1 LISGKDLSKS
11 KSDWRGKRASLFAQ
25 RQECPTDGLIFTR
38 FGGRSRS
45 ERSLYERHGFIRQ
58 GECVFKKLIPTILS
72 FCAATT
78 SLPAQQSLI
87 YAVISGRV
95 TDATGTAVSGATVT
109 VMESQT
115 LTSQSITSD
124 RNGRFRFAHLPNGQY
139 AITVHQVNY
148 RDTIKTLSVH
158 AGDTVDEPVS
168 MWAPDTIKEFREIA
182 GSRTATQLSTSG
194 LLHGDIYGLS
204 GNSLAN
210 WNAVQAPVSL
220 PLTEYG
226 AALGG
231 HANRSAYFLSL
242 DRERLGLP
250 ADASLLKA
258 LGGRVESPA
267 EGASFRNSGTS
278 SEFLARLDHHF
289 SERDTTDIRLSRAT
303 VTGWGP
309 RAGTPGL
316 KATQQ
321 NATIGNSIAI
331 SPSTVNE
338 TKGQFI
344 TVAVQVPAGE
354 PAWGIASGLPTARRF
369 KVYEAAD
376 NISRQM
382 GRQALHAGGDFLFN
396 QMSVSFMEGSLGS
409 ASFSQSSRTA
419 GVYAQNQWRI
429 GEGLEF
435 TAGIRYDLE
444 FLRNVRTDTNN
455 LAPQSG
461 FAWSPG
467 GSRTTV
473 IRGGYGL
480 MYEQLPLP
488 VIAGAPEGSVNALN
502 LVRAGTFRFGPNSL
516 PASALGSFTT
526 VNPGMQ
532 NAYAEMGTLG
542 FEHQV
547 GIRTTLSATYQH
559 VRGVELAQPAS
570 NEVALCAASAGC
582 ATGNEFLGGR
592 QYSSGSRTSYDG
604 LTVAVA
610 GHPVQWGDYK
620 VAYTYAGG
628 AASTYDTFVG
638 DQMRRVAF
646 STTLHTPFNTGSRL
660 WQHVTHGIAMSGYGD
675 FTRRDELPGLDF
687 IHLNAQLTRSFQVG
701 NRTRLEV
708 IARTSDMLEHRN
720 YSTARAISELGEY
733 GGSLLS
739 SYARFAA
746 IGTPNG
752 TQVGLRLT
760 F

>member
-1 LISGKDLSKS
+1 
-11 KSDWRGKRASLFAQ
+11 
-25 RQECPTDGLIFTR
+25 
-38 FGGRSRS
+38 
-45 ERSLYERHGFIRQ
+45 
-58 GECVFKKLIPTILS
+58 VFKRLIPTILS

-87 YAVISGRV
+87 YAAISGKV
-95 TDATGTAVSGATVT
+95 TDTTGAAISGATIT
-109 VMESQT
+109 TLESQT
-115 LTSQSITSD
+115 LTSQSVISD
-124 RNGRFRFAHLPNGQY
+124 GNGSFRFAHLPSGQY
-139 AITVHQVNY
+139 EITVHHLN
-148 RDTIKTLSVH
+148 DKDMTKTVTVH
-158 AGDTVDEPVS
+158 AGDTVDVS
-168 MWAPDTIKEFREIA
+168 ISMGAPDTTQEFREIA
-182 GSRTATQLSTSG
+182 GNRPATQLSTLG
-194 LLHGDIYGLS
+194 FLHGDIYGLS
-204 GNSLAN
+204 GNSHAN
-210 WNAVQAPVSL
+210 WSAVQAPVSL

-226 AALGG
+226 AALGV
-231 HANRSAYFLSL
+231 HANRNAYFLSL
-242 DRERLGLP
+242 DRQGLGLP
-250 ADASLLKA
+250 ADASLVKA

-267 EGASFRNSGTS
+267 EGAPFRNSATS
-278 SEFLARLDHHF
+278 SQFLARLDHRF
-289 SERDTTDIRLSRAT
+289 SERDTTDIRLSRST
-303 VTGWGP
+303 VSGWGP

-321 NATIGNSIAI
+321 NATISNTIAL
-331 SPSTVNE
+331 SPGTANE

-344 TVAVQVPAGE
+344 AGTVQVPAGE
-354 PAWGIASGLPTARRF
+354 PAWSIASGLPTARRF

-376 NISRQM
+376 NISHQM
-382 GRQALHAGGDFLFN
+382 GRQALHAGGDFLFS

-429 GEGLEF
+429 SEGLEF

-444 FLRNVRTDTNN
+444 FLRNVRTDTND
-455 LAPQSG
+455 LAPQIG

-473 IRGGYGL
+473 VRGGYGL

-488 VIAGAPEGSVNALN
+488 VIAGVPDGSANALN
-502 LVRAGTFRFGPNSL
+502 LLRSGTFRLGPNSL

-526 VNPGMQ
+526 VNPGIQ
-532 NAYAEMGTLG
+532 NAYAEMATLEV
-542 FEHQV
+542 EHQM
-547 GIRTTLSATYQH
+547 GTRTTFSGTYQH

-570 NEVALCAASAGC
+570 NEATLCATSAGC

-592 QYSSGSRTSYDG
+592 RYDSGSRSSYDG
-604 LTVAVA
+604 LTVALA
-610 GHPVQWGDYK
+610 GHPLQWGDYK
-620 VAYTYAGG
+620 VVYTYAGG
-628 AASTYDTFVG
+628 GASTYDTFVG

-646 STTLHTPFNTGSRL
+646 STTLHSPFNNGSGL
-660 WQHVTHGIAMSGYGD
+660 WQHVTHGIALSGYGD
-675 FTRRDELPGLDF
+675 FTQRNELPGLDF
-687 IHLNAQLTRSFQVG
+687 IHLNAQLTKSFQLG

-708 IARTSDMLEHRN
+708 IARTSDMLERRN
-720 YSTARAISELGEY
+720 YSTAKAISELGEY
-733 GGSLLS
+733 GGNILS